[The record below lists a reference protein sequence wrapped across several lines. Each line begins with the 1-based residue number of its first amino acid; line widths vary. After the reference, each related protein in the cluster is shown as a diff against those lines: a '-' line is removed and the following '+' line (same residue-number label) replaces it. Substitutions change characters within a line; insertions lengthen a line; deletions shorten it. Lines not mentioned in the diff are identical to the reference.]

1 MDDIKQGIILQTE
14 SYNIQDKLKNA
25 TNYLLEEIKNSL
37 ETGVF
42 NKDTIQTYYDNLISA
57 KQEEA
62 DFIKAFNLV
71 NKYYWRQK
79 NELH

>member
-1 MDDIKQGIILQTE
+1 MDDIKQGMILQTE
-14 SYNIQDKLKNA
+14 SCNIQDKLKNA

-62 DFIKAFNLV
+62 DFIKTFNLV
-71 NKYYWRQK
+71 NNHYWR
-79 NELH
+79 